1 MYCTTYLLR
10 TARMP
15 WLQILLLS
23 GSDWIFCAKAVQIW
37 RNLVYLIKMATVMS
51 SGAQMRHMGSQ
62 RKLVK
67 VAVKNAIQSRPITK
81 PIKMA

>member
-1 MYCTTYLLR
+1 M
-10 TARMP
+10 
-15 WLQILLLS
+15 S
-23 GSDWIFCAKAVQIW
+23 GSLCNFCAKAVHIW
-37 RNLVYLIKMATVMS
+37 RNLVYRTRMVTVIS

-67 VAVKNAIQSRPITK
+67 TAVERAIQSRPITK